1 MKALSFMTEYIGEM
15 SKVRGMRRGGFGN
28 FKIKITLMKIR
39 KLQDYI
45 FAIAPLLE
53 DALMDRDNVHRQT
66 AMTVVKHIALGV
78 ANLGCEDALV
88 HLLNHVFPNVFEQ
101 SPHVLNAAM
110 DALEGLMVGLGPNV
124 ILAYILQGL
133 FHPAR
138 KVREVYWSV
147 YNMLYIYASHAMVAG
162 YPAIES
168 DERNNYERTTL
179 ELFI

>member
-1 MKALSFMTEYIGEM
+1 MTEYIGEM